1 MSAYNEGLKAG
12 SDKFV
17 SLSIQAMKTL
27 KRKGKPNV
35 LKDFVKM
42 ELTLQ

>member
-12 SDKFV
+12 TDKVV

-27 KRKGKPNV
+27 KMKGNQ
-35 LKDFVKM
+35 M
-42 ELTLQ
+42 S